1 MQRDGSDS
9 LRRVGRR
16 TRGGIAGIASAFG
29 IGIAGAAAAGAVA
42 EDEKNF
48 KNALILEGLPM
59 TQSIY
64 GLITLF
70 LIMLSAGIIGGGFKF
85 AEATTENLVKSA
97 ILFGA
102 GLTVGLTGLSAI
114 PQGIIASAG
123 IGAAAKNPKTFT
135 QGVIFAAM
143 AETTAIF
150 GLVGALIMIATGVGF

>member
-1 MQRDGSDS
+1 MDPIVYVS
-9 LRRVGRR
+9 LGAALAA
-16 TRGGIAGIASAFG
+16 GIAGAASSFG
-29 IGIAGAAAAGAVA
+29 VGIAGAAAAGAVA

-70 LIMLSAGIIGGGFKF
+70 LILMVSGILGGGFKF
-85 AEATTENLVKSA
+85 SDPNNINNIIKSA
-97 ILFGA
+97 ILLGA

-123 IGAAAKNPKTFT
+123 IGAVAKNPKTFT
-135 QGVIFAAM
+135 QGIIFAAM
-143 AETTAIF
+143 AETMAIF
-150 GLVGALIMIATGVGF
+150 GLVGALIMIVTGVGF

>member
-1 MQRDGSDS
+1 MDPIVYVS
-9 LRRVGRR
+9 LGAALAA
-16 TRGGIAGIASAFG
+16 GIAGAASSFG
-29 IGIAGAAAAGAVA
+29 VGIAGAAAAGAVA

-70 LIMLSAGIIGGGFKF
+70 LILMVSGILGGSFKF
-85 AEATTENLVKSA
+85 SDPNNITNIIKSA
-97 ILFGA
+97 ILLGA

-123 IGAAAKNPKTFT
+123 IGAVAKNPKTFT
-135 QGVIFAAM
+135 QGIIFAAM
-143 AETTAIF
+143 AETMAIF
-150 GLVGALIMIATGVGF
+150 GLVGALIMIVTGVGF

>member
-1 MQRDGSDS
+1 MDPIVYVS
-9 LRRVGRR
+9 LGAALAA
-16 TRGGIAGIASAFG
+16 GIAGAASSFG
-29 IGIAGAAAAGAVA
+29 VGIAGAAAAGAVA

-70 LIMLSAGIIGGGFKF
+70 LILMVSGILGGNFKF
-85 AEATTENLVKSA
+85 KNPSDINNIIKSA
-97 ILFGA
+97 ILLGA

-123 IGAAAKNPKTFT
+123 IGAVAKNPKTFT
-135 QGVIFAAM
+135 QGIIFAAM
-143 AETTAIF
+143 AETMAIF
-150 GLVGALIMIATGVGF
+150 GLVGALIMIVTGVGF

>member
-1 MQRDGSDS
+1 MDPIVYVS
-9 LRRVGRR
+9 LGAALAA
-16 TRGGIAGIASAFG
+16 GIAGAASSFG
-29 IGIAGAAAAGAVA
+29 VGIAGAAAAGAVA

-70 LIMLSAGIIGGGFKF
+70 LILMVSGILGGGFKF
-85 AEATTENLVKSA
+85 SDPNNMTNIVKSA
-97 ILFGA
+97 ILLGA

-123 IGAAAKNPKTFT
+123 IGAVAKNPKTFT
-135 QGVIFAAM
+135 QGIIFAAM
-143 AETTAIF
+143 AETMAIF
-150 GLVGALIMIATGVGF
+150 GLVGALIMIVTGVGF

>member
-1 MQRDGSDS
+1 MDPIVYVS
-9 LRRVGRR
+9 LGAALA
-16 TRGGIAGIASAFG
+16 AGLAGAASAFG
-29 IGIAGAAAAGAVA
+29 VGIAGAAAAGVVA

-70 LIMLSAGIIGGGFKF
+70 LILMVSGILGGGFKF
-85 AEATTENLVKSA
+85 TDPTSMDNVVKSA
-97 ILFGA
+97 ILLGA

-123 IGAAAKNPKTFT
+123 IGAVAKNPKTFT
-135 QGVIFAAM
+135 QGIIFAAM
-143 AETTAIF
+143 AETMAIF
-150 GLVGALIMIATGVGF
+150 GLVGALIMIVTGVGF

>member
-1 MQRDGSDS
+1 MDPIVYVS
-9 LRRVGRR
+9 LGAALA
-16 TRGGIAGIASAFG
+16 AGLAGAASAFG
-29 IGIAGAAAAGAVA
+29 VGIAGAAAAGVVA

-70 LIMLSAGIIGGGFKF
+70 LILMVSGILGGGFKF
-85 AEATTENLVKSA
+85 TDPTSMTNIVKSA
-97 ILFGA
+97 ILLGA

-123 IGAAAKNPKTFT
+123 IGAVAKNPKTFT
-135 QGVIFAAM
+135 QGIIFAAM
-143 AETTAIF
+143 AETMAIF
-150 GLVGALIMIATGVGF
+150 GLVGALIMIVTGVGF

>member
-1 MQRDGSDS
+1 MEPIVYVALGMA
-9 LRRVGRR
+9 LGA
-16 TRGGIAGIASAFG
+16 GIAGAASSFG
-29 IGIAGAAAAGAVA
+29 VGIAGAAAAGAVA

-48 KNALILEGLPM
+48 RNALILEGLPM

-70 LIMLSAGIIGGGFKF
+70 LIALTAGIIGGGFKF
-85 AEATTENLVKSA
+85 AEATTENIIKSA

-123 IGAAAKNPKTFT
+123 IGAVSKNPKTFT
-135 QGVIFAAM
+135 QNIIFAAM
-143 AETTAIF
+143 AETMAIF
-150 GLVGALIMIATGVGF
+150 GLVGAIVLIMSIR

>member
-1 MQRDGSDS
+1 MDPIVYVS
-9 LRRVGRR
+9 LGAALA
-16 TRGGIAGIASAFG
+16 AGLAGAASAFG
-29 IGIAGAAAAGAVA
+29 VGVAGAAAAGVVA

-70 LIMLSAGIIGGGFKF
+70 LILMVSGILGGGFKF
-85 AEATTENLVKSA
+85 TDPTSMDNIVKSA
-97 ILFGA
+97 ILLGA

-123 IGAAAKNPKTFT
+123 IGAVAKNPKTFT
-135 QGVIFAAM
+135 QGIIFAAM
-143 AETTAIF
+143 AETMAIF
-150 GLVGALIMIATGVGF
+150 GLVGALIMIVTGVGF

>member
-1 MQRDGSDS
+1 MDPIVYVALGMA
-9 LRRVGRR
+9 LAA
-16 TRGGIAGIASAFG
+16 GIAGAASSFG
-29 IGIAGAAAAGAVA
+29 VGIAGAAAAGAVA

-70 LIMLSAGIIGGGFKF
+70 LIALVSGILAGGFKF
-85 AEATTENLVKSA
+85 ADATQENIIKSA
-97 ILFGA
+97 ILLGA

-123 IGAAAKNPKTFT
+123 IGAVAKNPKTFT
-135 QGVIFAAM
+135 QGIIFAAM
-143 AETTAIF
+143 AETMAIF
-150 GLVGALIMIATGVGF
+150 GLVGALILIVTGVGF

>member
-1 MQRDGSDS
+1 MDPIVYVS
-9 LRRVGRR
+9 LGAALAA
-16 TRGGIAGIASAFG
+16 GIAGVASAFG

-70 LIMLSAGIIGGGFKF
+70 LILLSAGVIGGGFKF
-85 AEATTENLVKSA
+85 TDNTPENIVKSA
-97 ILFGA
+97 ILLGA

-123 IGAAAKNPKTFT
+123 IGAVAKNPKTFT
-135 QGVIFAAM
+135 QNVVFAAM

>member
-1 MQRDGSDS
+1 MDPIVYVS
-9 LRRVGRR
+9 LGAALA
-16 TRGGIAGIASAFG
+16 AGLAGAASAFG
-29 IGIAGAAAAGAVA
+29 VGVAGAAAAGVVA

-70 LIMLSAGIIGGGFKF
+70 LILMVSGILGGGFKF
-85 AEATTENLVKSA
+85 TANNPDNIVKSA
-97 ILFGA
+97 ILLGA

-123 IGAAAKNPKTFT
+123 IGAVAKNPKTFT
-135 QGVIFAAM
+135 QGIIFAAM
-143 AETTAIF
+143 AETMAIF
-150 GLVGALIMIATGVGF
+150 DLVGALIMIVTGVGF

>member
-1 MQRDGSDS
+1 MDPIVYVS
-9 LRRVGRR
+9 LGAALA
-16 TRGGIAGIASAFG
+16 AGLAGAASAFG
-29 IGIAGAAAAGAVA
+29 VGVAGAAAAGVVA

-70 LIMLSAGIIGGGFKF
+70 LILMVSGILGGGFKF
-85 AEATTENLVKSA
+85 TDPNNMDNVVKSA
-97 ILFGA
+97 ILLGA

-123 IGAAAKNPKTFT
+123 IGAVAKNPKTFT
-135 QGVIFAAM
+135 QGIIFAAM
-143 AETTAIF
+143 AETMAIF
-150 GLVGALIMIATGVGF
+150 GLVGALIMIVTGVGF

>member
-1 MQRDGSDS
+1 MDPIVYVALGMV
-9 LRRVGRR
+9 LAA
-16 TRGGIAGIASAFG
+16 GIAGVASSFG
-29 IGIAGAAAAGAVA
+29 VGIAGAAAAGAVA

-70 LIMLSAGIIGGGFKF
+70 LIAMVSGILAGGFRF
-85 AEATTENLVKSA
+85 ADATQENIIKSV
-97 ILFGA
+97 ILLGA

-114 PQGIIASAG
+114 PQGIIASAS
-123 IGAAAKNPKTFT
+123 IGAVAKNPKTFT

-143 AETTAIF
+143 AETMAIF
-150 GLVGALIMIATGVGF
+150 GLVGALILIVTGVGF

>member
-1 MQRDGSDS
+1 MDPIVYVS
-9 LRRVGRR
+9 LGAALAA
-16 TRGGIAGIASAFG
+16 GIAGVASAFG
-29 IGIAGAAAAGAVA
+29 VGVAGAAAAGVVA

-48 KNALILEGLPM
+48 RSALILEGLPM

-70 LIMLSAGIIGGGFKF
+70 LILLSSGIIGGGFKF
-85 AEATTENLVKSA
+85 ADATTDNIIKSV
-97 ILFGA
+97 ILMGA

-123 IGAAAKNPKTFT
+123 IGAVAKNPKTFT

-143 AETTAIF
+143 AETMAIF